1 MKPAISGSN
10 VSESED
16 GDYCWEW
23 QNDEDSWE
31 VYGEEDSALLE
42 KLFRDGKKVV
52 VTDKFSFSEGYGTE
66 YKIDF
71 KAMTQKNLDSETVR
85 WFFKKY
91 QSNV

>member
-85 WFFKKY
+85 
-91 QSNV
+91 